1 MPPAKRG
8 KLTHNEG
15 AQYHAARLRKDL
27 SVIFELPTVPLD
39 VVPAE
44 QPAAFRGSLYMYQRR
59 SLARMLEIEQGTQFS
74 VQIGM
79 STQSFSPKGG
89 VVADSALLAPT
100 LEAAALTRCQCA
112 ANVLPP
118 RVCCAAVGMGK
129 TAQLIALLLSRPPTD
144 SSDLAAL
151 VLTPEHLCHQWRSE
165 IARFAG
171 DALSVELVTNAGE
184 MAALHTR
191 HAWLRRGTARVL
203 IASLEHVCGNWEQFS
218 VIALSLQ
225 P

>member
-15 AQYHAARLRKDL
+15 AQYHAARLRKHL

-89 VVADSALLAPT
+89 VVADSALLATT
-100 LEAAALTRCQCA
+100 LEIRSAHALP
-112 ANVLPP
+112 VL
-118 RVCCAAVGMGK
+118 R
-129 TAQLIALLLSRPPTD
+129 
-144 SSDLAAL
+144 
-151 VLTPEHLCHQWRSE
+151 
-165 IARFAG
+165 
-171 DALSVELVTNAGE
+171 
-184 MAALHTR
+184 
-191 HAWLRRGTARVL
+191 
-203 IASLEHVCGNWEQFS
+203 
-218 VIALSLQ
+218 
-225 P
+225 

>member
-1 MPPAKRG
+1 
-8 KLTHNEG
+8 
-15 AQYHAARLRKDL
+15 
-27 SVIFELPTVPLD
+27 
-39 VVPAE
+39 
-44 QPAAFRGSLYMYQRR
+44 
-59 SLARMLEIEQGTQFS
+59 
-74 VQIGM
+74 
-79 STQSFSPKGG
+79 
-89 VVADSALLAPT
+89 
-100 LEAAALTRCQCA
+100 
-112 ANVLPP
+112 
-118 RVCCAAVGMGK
+118 MGK
-129 TAQLIALLLSRPPTD
+129 TAQLIALLLSSPPTD

-184 MAALHTR
+184 VAALHTR

-225 P
+225 A

>member
-44 QPAAFRGSLYMYQRR
+44 QPAAFHGSLYMYQRR

-100 LEAAALTRCQCA
+100 LESAALTRCQCSA
-112 ANVLPP
+112 QCSASAPRCSASALLMLCPP
-118 RVCCAAVGMGK
+118 ACAAQRW
-129 TAQLIALLLSRPPTD
+129 AWARRP
-144 SSDLAAL
+144 S
-151 VLTPEHLCHQWRSE
+151 
-165 IARFAG
+165 
-171 DALSVELVTNAGE
+171 
-184 MAALHTR
+184 
-191 HAWLRRGTARVL
+191 
-203 IASLEHVCGNWEQFS
+203 
-218 VIALSLQ
+218 
-225 P
+225 

>member
-1 MPPAKRG
+1 MSDELEFGCVRCSPPSLPALTQSRGPAKPYERRKMPPAKRG

-89 VVADSALLAPT
+89 VVADSALLATT
-100 LEAAALTRCQCA
+100 LESAALTRCQCSA
-112 ANVLPP
+112 QRSASAP
-118 RVCCAAVGMGK
+118 RCSAS
-129 TAQLIALLLSRPPTD
+129 ALLMLCPPACATQRWAWARRP
-144 SSDLAAL
+144 S
-151 VLTPEHLCHQWRSE
+151 
-165 IARFAG
+165 
-171 DALSVELVTNAGE
+171 
-184 MAALHTR
+184 
-191 HAWLRRGTARVL
+191 
-203 IASLEHVCGNWEQFS
+203 
-218 VIALSLQ
+218 
-225 P
+225 

>member
-1 MPPAKRG
+1 MISVRRLYNYFTFRILSAVSRQVRSPHCLHSHTWSRQTLRTTKMPPAKRG

-89 VVADSALLAPT
+89 VVADSALLATT
-100 LEAAALTRCQCA
+100 LESVALTRCSAQRSASAPRCSASALLMLCPPACA
-112 ANVLPP
+112 AQ
-118 RVCCAAVGMGK
+118 RWAWAR
-129 TAQLIALLLSRPPTD
+129 RP
-144 SSDLAAL
+144 S
-151 VLTPEHLCHQWRSE
+151 
-165 IARFAG
+165 
-171 DALSVELVTNAGE
+171 
-184 MAALHTR
+184 
-191 HAWLRRGTARVL
+191 
-203 IASLEHVCGNWEQFS
+203 
-218 VIALSLQ
+218 
-225 P
+225 

>member
-1 MPPAKRG
+1 MSEQLEFCRLLKFKRVRCSLPLTACTHTRGPAKPYERRKMPPAKRG

-89 VVADSALLAPT
+89 VVADSALLATT
-100 LEAAALTRCQCA
+100 LESAALTRSAQLSASAPRCSASALLMLRPPACA
-112 ANVLPP
+112 AQ
-118 RVCCAAVGMGK
+118 RWAWAR
-129 TAQLIALLLSRPPTD
+129 RP
-144 SSDLAAL
+144 S
-151 VLTPEHLCHQWRSE
+151 
-165 IARFAG
+165 
-171 DALSVELVTNAGE
+171 
-184 MAALHTR
+184 
-191 HAWLRRGTARVL
+191 
-203 IASLEHVCGNWEQFS
+203 
-218 VIALSLQ
+218 
-225 P
+225 

>member
-1 MPPAKRG
+1 MSGVRPPSLPALTTWSPAKYERRKMPPAKRG

-100 LEAAALTRCQCA
+100 LESAALTRCQCSA
-112 ANVLPP
+112 QCSASAP
-118 RVCCAAVGMGK
+118 RCSAS
-129 TAQLIALLLSRPPTD
+129 ALLMLCPPACAVQRWAWARRP
-144 SSDLAAL
+144 S
-151 VLTPEHLCHQWRSE
+151 
-165 IARFAG
+165 
-171 DALSVELVTNAGE
+171 
-184 MAALHTR
+184 
-191 HAWLRRGTARVL
+191 
-203 IASLEHVCGNWEQFS
+203 
-218 VIALSLQ
+218 
-225 P
+225 

>member
-1 MPPAKRG
+1 MRDSAFRVCDELYLACPGFAPPHCLHSHTWSRQTLRTTKMPPAKRG

-44 QPAAFRGSLYMYQRR
+44 QPAAFHGSLYMYQRR

-89 VVADSALLAPT
+89 VVADSALLATT
-100 LEAAALTRCQCA
+100 LESAALTRC
-112 ANVLPP
+112 
-118 RVCCAAVGMGK
+118 
-129 TAQLIALLLSRPPTD
+129 
-144 SSDLAAL
+144 
-151 VLTPEHLCHQWRSE
+151 
-165 IARFAG
+165 
-171 DALSVELVTNAGE
+171 
-184 MAALHTR
+184 
-191 HAWLRRGTARVL
+191 
-203 IASLEHVCGNWEQFS
+203 
-218 VIALSLQ
+218 
-225 P
+225 